1 MTPTRHTGEPA
12 RVGPLLDPHALLHGT
27 DWASLCHAY
36 GSAED
41 TPSTLTKLMDDEP
54 AVRAD
59 ALQHLFNTVY
69 HQNSIYPATVPT
81 TLYLAAI
88 LSEPRAATT
97 LVDERIGYRSAPPR
111 PLRVLLLDWLG
122 GIAEDV
128 NDAVVAQLERVG
140 FSLDGYPAM
149 AELRAQRP
157 VILQAVSAFLRDPDP
172 ATRHAA
178 AIAAA
183 LLLDSPDLIRRA
195 DLPLLIRAASAETT
209 DERHR
214 DRATDILDACT
225 TKTETA
231 TLPSAAP
238 HQESQPTGRTTSGS
252 PLTARSPS

>member
-1 MTPTRHTGEPA
+1 MTTTHPTGEPA
-12 RVGPLLDPHALLHGT
+12 GVGPPLDPRALLHCT

-36 GSAED
+36 GPAED
-41 TPSTLTKLMDDEP
+41 TPSTLTKLIDDEP

-59 ALQHLFNTVY
+59 ALEHLFNTVY

-88 LSEPRAATT
+88 LAEPCAPTA
-97 LVDERIGYRSAPPR
+97 LVDERIRYRAVPPR
-111 PLRVLLLDWLG
+111 PLRVLLLDRLG
-122 GIAEDV
+122 GIADDV
-128 NDAVVAQLERVG
+128 NDAVVAQLERHG
-140 FSLDGYPAM
+140 FSLDSYPAM

-157 VILQAVSAFLRDPDP
+157 VILQAVSAFLHDPDP

-195 DLPLLIRAASAETT
+195 DLLPLIHAALAEAT
-209 DERHR
+209 DEHHR
-214 DRATDILDACT
+214 DRATEIIDACT

-231 TLPSAAP
+231 APPSVGP
-238 HQESQPTGRTTSGS
+238 HQGSQPTGRTTSSS
-252 PLTARSPS
+252 P